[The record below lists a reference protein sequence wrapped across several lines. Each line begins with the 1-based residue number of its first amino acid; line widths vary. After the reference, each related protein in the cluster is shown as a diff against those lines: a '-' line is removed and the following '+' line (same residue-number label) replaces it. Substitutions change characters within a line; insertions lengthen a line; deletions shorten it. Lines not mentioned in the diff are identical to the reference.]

1 MMKIT
6 KISAIFGLFLLLS
19 LSPDVLLAGEN
30 KLAQYSEVEPR
41 IDAFDLVNA
50 AYQGRFKEW
59 GIPAY
64 ARLDQAYRGR
74 QITAS
79 DLIEAAIE
87 ANQLPAIAL
96 EDKNY
101 VKAVDT
107 NLYGLVTR

>member
-1 MMKIT
+1 MNIKVLAV
-6 KISAIFGLFLLLS
+6 SIFLLS
-19 LSPDVLLAGEN
+19 LSPDLLAQDRST
-30 KLAQYSEVEPR
+30 QYSEVGSR
-41 IDAFDLVNA
+41 IEAFRLVNA
-50 AYQGRFKEW
+50 AYQGRLKKW

-64 ARLDQAYRGR
+64 ARLDQAYRGG

-96 EDKNY
+96 EDESYIN
-101 VKAVDT
+101 AVDT

>member
-1 MMKIT
+1 MKTT
-6 KISAIFGLFLLLS
+6 KVLAIFGLFLLSPLS
-19 LSPDVLLAGEN
+19 SDILLAKET
-30 KLAQYSEVEPR
+30 KLAQYSQVEPR
-41 IDAFDLVNA
+41 IDAFNLVNA
-50 AYQGRFKEW
+50 AYQGRFKKW

-64 ARLDQAYRGR
+64 ARLDQAYRGG
-74 QITAS
+74 QITAA

-96 EDKNY
+96 ENESY

>member
-1 MMKIT
+1 MKIT
-6 KISAIFGLFLLLS
+6 ISVIFGLFLLL
-19 LSPDVLLAGEN
+19 LSSDILVARET
-30 KLAQYSEVEPR
+30 KLTQHSEVESR
-41 IDAFDLVNA
+41 IEAFRLVNA
-50 AYQGRFKEW
+50 AYQGRLKKW

-64 ARLDQAYRGR
+64 ARLDQAYRGG

-96 EDKNY
+96 EDESY

>member
-1 MMKIT
+1 MIIKILAV
-6 KISAIFGLFLLLS
+6 SGFLLS
-19 LSPDVLLAGEN
+19 LSSNVV
-30 KLAQYSEVEPR
+30 LAQDKSTQYLEKPR
-41 IDAFDLVNA
+41 IEAFRLVNA
-50 AYQGRFKEW
+50 AYQGRLKKW

-64 ARLDQAYRGR
+64 ARLDQAYRGG

-96 EDKNY
+96 EDESY